1 MSGSIDGSS
10 NNYFIVAV
18 ILTTVVYMFFP
29 IVKIITNHGKLFE
42 RKRAKKIALWNSI
55 VVGAIFCIVTSAFI
69 GPWSAAPAFFYY
81 WINSAILTERSN
93 KTADDGEPDKNP
105 TQQPY
110 RCAGCGRMGPY
121 DGDCPDCGSGEIV
134 FLDPETVQAKEDDID
149 TACEPTPKETA
160 VNDMQREECDTS
172 PDIPAPAKPKIDIL
186 PYVTSSVFNPAMRV
200 DTPKES
206 DTSTD
211 ITDTSDSTVNASE
224 PMVSKSNV
232 KESNNH
238 SKPIYCTRCGQ
249 LIDPETKRCTG
260 CGRRY
265 FSPKPIIISLSAVA
279 LIGGIVCFFCFAV
292 PEIRYQQAISYYKQG
307 EYLKANELLQKAPF
321 YKDSKKYV
329 HSRSFTTVND
339 ERNEESIDYKDIAK
353 KRNTDPITSV
363 GEYITNPLGG
373 TGAGI
378 AARSASKSYH
388 KKYPEREETTFKL
401 IKVAVPD
408 YYKGKTNTRWKAH
421 VEDTYNDFINSFD
434 TYTSNYKTDYDSY
447 EDIKA
452 ASVGS
457 AFMVGTLHDKGQ
469 KLIEYAKMYP
479 QYFSVPDGYN
489 KTGGDYIQTLITN
502 ALDTVDRMDK
512 SYEKML
518 KYVRDKGGDLMR

>member
-1 MSGSIDGSS
+1 MTGSIDGSS
-10 NNYFIVAV
+10 NDYFIVAV

-29 IVKIITNHGKLFE
+29 TIKIITNHGNLFE

-134 FLDPETVQAKEDDID
+134 FLDPETVQAKEDDIE
-149 TACEPTPKETA
+149 TVCEPTPKETA

-238 SKPIYCTRCGQ
+238 SKPRYCTHCGQ

-260 CGRRY
+260 CGRRR
-265 FSPKPIIISLSAVA
+265 FPIKPILISLSAVLLLVGVVGVGYHFA
-279 LIGGIVCFFCFAV
+279 L
-292 PEIRYQQAISYYKQG
+292 PEIRYRKATSYIEQG
-307 EYLKANELLQKAPF
+307 DYSKANAVL
-321 YKDSKKYV
+321 
-329 HSRSFTTVND
+329 
-339 ERNEESIDYKDIAK
+339 EEIIDYKNSRELMHKHSYTEIVSQVD
-353 KRNTDPITSV
+353 RTCDTDGYIIRRCICGKEEKEVLKAAHLYSKATCTEPEKCTRCGAIGSEALGHDDFGAFCSRCDLKLFETQEYSGVGPGNIT
-363 GEYITNPLGG
+363 GINLPHGGYNITFTHDGNSNFVVEGSLYDR
-373 TGAGI
+373 I
-378 AARSASKSYH
+378 WVN
-388 KKYPEREETTFKL
+388 E
-401 IKVAVPD
+401 I
-408 YYKGKTNTRWKAH
+408 GKT
-421 VEDTYNDFINSFD
+421 
-434 TYTSNYKTDYDSY
+434 SY
-447 EDIKA
+447 VCQIA
-452 ASVGS
+452 LLLGC
-457 AFMVGTLHDKGQ
+457 
-469 KLIEYAKMYP
+469 IEGYLNITCA
-479 QYFSVPDGYN
+479 DGAW
-489 KTGGDYIQTLITN
+489 TVTIEAIQ
-502 ALDTVDRMDK
+502 
-512 SYEKML
+512 
-518 KYVRDKGGDLMR
+518 

>member
-1 MSGSIDGSS
+1 MTGSIDGSS
-10 NNYFIVAV
+10 NDYFIVAV

-29 IVKIITNHGKLFE
+29 IIKIITNHGNLFE

-55 VVGAIFCIVTSAFI
+55 VVGAIFCIVTSVFI

-134 FLDPETVQAKEDDID
+134 FLDPETVQTKEDDID

-160 VNDMQREECDTS
+160 VNDMQRKECDTS
-172 PDIPAPAKPKIDIL
+172 PDIPAPTKPKIDIL

-307 EYLKANELLQKAPF
+307 EYLKANELLQKDPF

-329 HSRSFTTVND
+329 HSHSFTT
-339 ERNEESIDYKDIAK
+339 
-353 KRNTDPITSV
+353 
-363 GEYITNPLGG
+363 
-373 TGAGI
+373 
-378 AARSASKSYH
+378 
-388 KKYPEREETTFKL
+388 
-401 IKVAVPD
+401 IK
-408 YYKGKTNTRWKAH
+408 
-421 VEDTYNDFINSFD
+421 
-434 TYTSNYKTDYDSY
+434 
-447 EDIKA
+447 
-452 ASVGS
+452 
-457 AFMVGTLHDKGQ
+457 
-469 KLIEYAKMYP
+469 
-479 QYFSVPDGYN
+479 
-489 KTGGDYIQTLITN
+489 
-502 ALDTVDRMDK
+502 TVDRTCDTDGYIIK
-512 SYEKML
+512 RCICGKEEKEVIKASHLFSEATCTEPEKCSRCGATSGEPLGHSDDAFCSRCGKRLFETQEYSGRGKGYIEGVSLPSGKYNITVTHDGNWNFIVRGLPDFYWGKNQLWVNEIGKVSYVYQEKL
-518 KYVRDKGGDLMR
+518 NAVRDGVINVKDADGSWTITIEAIK

>member
-1 MSGSIDGSS
+1 MTGSIDGSS
-10 NNYFIVAV
+10 NDYFIVAV

-29 IVKIITNHGKLFE
+29 IIKIITNHGKLFE
-42 RKRAKKIALWNSI
+42 SKRAKEIALWNSI

-81 WINSAILTERSN
+81 WINSAILTERSD
-93 KTADDGEPDKNP
+93 KTADDGEADKNP

-110 RCAGCGRMGPY
+110 KCAACGRMGPY

-149 TACEPTPKETA
+149 AACEPTPKETA
-160 VNDMQREECDTS
+160 VDDMQPEKCDTS
-172 PDIPAPAKPKIDIL
+172 PDIHAPTKPKIDIL
-186 PYVTSSVFNPAMRV
+186 PYVTGSVFNPAMRA
-200 DTPKES
+200 DTPKKS

-211 ITDTSDSTVNASE
+211 ITDTSDFTVNSSE

-307 EYLKANELLQKAPF
+307 EYLKANELLQKDPF

-329 HSRSFTTVND
+329 HSHSFTT
-339 ERNEESIDYKDIAK
+339 
-353 KRNTDPITSV
+353 
-363 GEYITNPLGG
+363 
-373 TGAGI
+373 
-378 AARSASKSYH
+378 
-388 KKYPEREETTFKL
+388 
-401 IKVAVPD
+401 IK
-408 YYKGKTNTRWKAH
+408 
-421 VEDTYNDFINSFD
+421 
-434 TYTSNYKTDYDSY
+434 
-447 EDIKA
+447 
-452 ASVGS
+452 
-457 AFMVGTLHDKGQ
+457 
-469 KLIEYAKMYP
+469 
-479 QYFSVPDGYN
+479 
-489 KTGGDYIQTLITN
+489 
-502 ALDTVDRMDK
+502 TVDRTCDTDGYIMKRCICGKEEKEVIKASHLFSEATCTEPEKCSRCGAIGTGPLGHDDSKAFCSRCGLRLFETQKYSGYGSETIKNINLPQGSFIVTVEYDGNGQFSASGMDGIVALITKK
-512 SYEKML
+512 STVRSFQIMTFGYNRN
-518 KYVRDKGGDLMR
+518 KYINIECNNGSWTVTIEAVK

>member
-18 ILTTVVYMFFP
+18 ILTAVVYMFFP
-29 IVKIITNHGKLFE
+29 IVKIITNHGNLFE

-55 VVGAIFCIVTSAFI
+55 VVGAIFCMVTSVFI

-93 KTADDGEPDKNP
+93 KTADDGETDKNP

-110 RCAGCGRMGPY
+110 KCAGCGRMGPY
-121 DGDCPDCGSGEIV
+121 DGECPDCGSGEIV
-134 FLDPETVQAKEDDID
+134 FLDPETVQAKEDDIE
-149 TACEPTPKETA
+149 TVCEQPIKET
-160 VNDMQREECDTS
+160 VINETLPKGNDNTS
-172 PDIPAPAKPKIDIL
+172 NITYTSGSIINPTVPMVYDSNAKENNNHIKPK
-186 PYVTSSVFNPAMRV
+186 
-200 DTPKES
+200 
-206 DTSTD
+206 
-211 ITDTSDSTVNASE
+211 
-224 PMVSKSNV
+224 
-232 KESNNH
+232 
-238 SKPIYCTRCGQ
+238 YCTRCGQ
-249 LIDPETKRCTG
+249 LIDSETKRCTG

-265 FSPKPIIISLSAVA
+265 LSLKPIIISLSAVA

-307 EYLKANELLQKAPF
+307 EYLKANELLQKDPF

-447 EDIKA
+447 EDIKV

>member
-1 MSGSIDGSS
+1 MTGSIDGSS
-10 NNYFIVAV
+10 NDYFIVAV

-29 IVKIITNHGKLFE
+29 IIKIITNHGNLFE

-55 VVGAIFCIVTSAFI
+55 VVGAIFCIVTSVFI

-81 WINSAILTERSN
+81 WINSAILTERSD
-93 KTADDGEPDKNP
+93 KTVDDGEADKNP

-110 RCAGCGRMGPY
+110 RCASCGRMGPY

-149 TACEPTPKETA
+149 TACKPTPKETA

-186 PYVTSSVFNPAMRV
+186 SYVTSSVFNPAMRV

-265 FSPKPIIISLSAVA
+265 LSLKPIIISLSAVA

-307 EYLKANELLQKAPF
+307 EYLKANELLK
-321 YKDSKKYV
+321 KDL
-329 HSRSFTTVND
+329 
-339 ERNEESIDYKDIAK
+339 DYKNSRKYLHTHKFSVVKTIDETCDTDGSIISTCICGKVEEEVINASHSYSK
-353 KRNTDPITSV
+353 ATCTEPKTCRRCGATSGEPFGHSDDAFCSRCGKRLFETQ
-363 GEYITNPLGG
+363 EYTG
-373 TGAGI
+373 T
-378 AARSASKSYH
+378 
-388 KKYPEREETTFKL
+388 
-401 IKVAVPD
+401 
-408 YYKGKTNTRWKAH
+408 
-421 VEDTYNDFINSFD
+421 
-434 TYTSNYKTDYDSY
+434 DSY
-447 EDIKA
+447 TISGINLPSGKYKVTVSHSGYGSFSAKGISDIVDFDA
-452 ASVGS
+452 VGS
-457 AFMVGTLHDKGQ
+457 ASQAFGVK
-469 KLIEYAKMYP
+469 A
-479 QYFSVPDGYN
+479 FGYN
-489 KTGGDYIQTLITN
+489 KNAKIEIECNGGSWAITIE
-502 ALDTVDRMDK
+502 AIK
-512 SYEKML
+512 
-518 KYVRDKGGDLMR
+518 